1 VRTSV
6 ACTHEIV
13 RNEIDHRIF
22 DFQAAHEER
31 AKSMLIHFLRRVG
44 AVSDRSVLFDSRRFR
59 AQPEQSLRCRQA
71 HHGRRS
77 SRVHADGDGLSVQ
90 RHVDQNVSVVVEH
103 KRRRCIHRGP
113 IGNLARTMVLVE
125 LVDLAVLEVQIDVEI
140 AEDVGSQQAIRLSAQ
155 NQWIV
160 VRRNDETGIPKPG
173 TSQRDRGNDD
183 EAAGDVSLDIDL
195 PRLYKQRWQSVPLNR
210 L

>member
-1 VRTSV
+1 
-6 ACTHEIV
+6 
-13 RNEIDHRIF
+13 
-22 DFQAAHEER
+22 
-31 AKSMLIHFLRRVG
+31 
-44 AVSDRSVLFDSRRFR
+44 
-59 AQPEQSLRCRQA
+59 
-71 HHGRRS
+71 
-77 SRVHADGDGLSVQ
+77 
-90 RHVDQNVSVVVEH
+90 
-103 KRRRCIHRGP
+103 
-113 IGNLARTMVLVE
+113 MVLVE